1 MPVYRYLRNVIF
13 KIDPEIDHHIV
24 EFCLKHFSTLPV
36 INDFLANQ
44 FCYFDESLSQEVLGM
59 KFYNPVGLGAGFD
72 KNATMLEGLALMGFG
87 FIEAGSVTLYAQ
99 PGNPKPRIFR
109 FVAEESIQ
117 NAMGFNNDGASV
129 ISERLKKIYPFKIPI
144 AINLG
149 KNKTAEDA
157 LKNYEENLKVF
168 KDLGDFYV
176 FNISSPNTPN
186 LRDLQNES
194 FVKELFSMA
203 KGHTNKPLFIKVCP
217 DNKIENTLKVCESAI
232 SSGAQGIV
240 ATNTTMDYSLVRSP
254 KDIGGISGRALRN
267 KSREVF
273 YEIAKAFF
281 GKATLIAVGGIFDG
295 EEAYTRIKMGA
306 SLVEVYSAMIFEGP
320 SLCKKINQEIANLL
334 RQDGY
339 NHISEAIGVDIR

>member
-1 MPVYRYLRNVIF
+1 MLVYRYLRNVIF
-13 KIDPEIDHHIV
+13 KIDPEVDHHIV
-24 EFCLKHFSTLPV
+24 EFCLRHFAPLPL

-59 KFYNPVGLGAGFD
+59 KFYNPVGLAAGFD
-72 KNATMLEGLALMGFG
+72 KNATMIEGLALMGFG
-87 FIEAGSVTLYAQ
+87 FIEAGSTTLHPQ

-117 NAMGFNNDGASV
+117 NAMGFNNDGA
-129 ISERLKKIYPFKIPI
+129 IAIAERLKKIYPFQIPI
-144 AINLG
+144 AVNLG

-176 FNISSPNTPN
+176 FNVSSPNTPN

-203 KGHTNKPLFIKVCP
+203 RTHTSKPLFLKVCP
-217 DNKIENTLKVCESAI
+217 DNLIDNTLKVCESAI
-232 SSGAQGIV
+232 SGGADGIV
-240 ATNTTMDYSLVRSP
+240 ATNTTMDYSLLRSP
-254 KDIGGISGRALRN
+254 KNIGGISGRALRN
-267 KSREVF
+267 KSREAF

-281 GKATLIAVGGIFDG
+281 GKATLVAVGGIFDG
-295 EEAYTRIKMGA
+295 EEAYSRIKMGA
-306 SLVEVYSAMIFEGP
+306 SLVEIYSAMIFEGP
-320 SLCKKINQEIANLL
+320 SVCKKINQEIANLL

-339 NHISEAIGVDIR
+339 NHISEAIGADIK